1 MLSKVPAP
9 WKEYLSWRFCLALL
23 FSLLLHLIAFDGL
36 TFFKLPGSEQVP
48 DTIDARLVPLQPKP
62 LQKTAAKPA
71 QNKPVQKPQP
81 LAAAPEPEA
90 LPAIDAVSEPEPL
103 PPLTEAKPE
112 EADETVEAAE
122 VASEEVQEASEGRP
136 QAAAYIE
143 ADFELKRSVNGDTVA
158 GTVGEAHI
166 SYKADASGRYIIKS
180 VAEAK
185 GFASL
190 FVSGQLRQESEGRVT
205 DKGLQPER
213 FLYQYGS
220 DAAKAQRASFDW
232 TAGKLVMESAKG
244 KTTAQLVPGTQDLLS
259 FMYQFMFTP
268 PLEEMSLSVTNGK
281 RLRTYDYSFEGEE
294 QISTKMGDFRTIHI
308 AKSSADGKD
317 RTEVWLAMDY
327 QYIPVKIRK
336 TEDSGNVIEQIVT
349 RLSTDILK

>member
-1 MLSKVPAP
+1 MPSKAPAP

-23 FSLLLHLIAFDGL
+23 LSLLLHLIAIDGL
-36 TFFKLPGSEQVP
+36 TFFRLPGAEPLP

-62 LQKTAAKPA
+62 LPKVAAKPA
-71 QNKPVQKPQP
+71 QKPVQKPQP
-81 LAAAPEPEA
+81 PPAAPEPEP
-90 LPAIDAVSEPEPL
+90 LPAIDAASEAEPL
-103 PPLTEAKPE
+103 PPLTEATPE
-112 EADETVEAAE
+112 EAVETTEVAEA
-122 VASEEVQEASEGRP
+122 ASEEVQESPEVRP

-143 ADFELKRSVNGDTVA
+143 ADFELKRSVSGDTVA
-158 GTVGEAHI
+158 GSVGEAHI
-166 SYKADASGRYIIKS
+166 SYKADTSGRYTIKS
-180 VAEAK
+180 VAQAK

-213 FLYQYGS
+213 FLYQYGN

-232 TAGKLVMESAKG
+232 AAGKLVMESAKG
-244 KTTAQLVPGTQDLLS
+244 KTTVPLERGTQDLLS

-268 PLEEMSLSVTNGK
+268 PLEEMKLSVTNGK

-317 RTEVWLAMDY
+317 KTEVWLAMDY

>member
-1 MLSKVPAP
+1 MPSKAPTP
-9 WKEYLSWRFCLALL
+9 WKDYLSWRFCLALL
-23 FSLLLHLIAFDGL
+23 FSLLLHVLVINDLSFMA
-36 TFFKLPGSEQVP
+36 LPATEPVP
-48 DTIDARLVPLQPKP
+48 ETLDARLVPLQPKP
-62 LQKTAAKPA
+62 LQKVVAKPA
-71 QNKPVQKPQP
+71 KQASKPRPAPVQEAPAAVPRTEP
-81 LAAAPEPEA
+81 LPVIEGVQEPEA
-90 LPAIDAVSEPEPL
+90 LPPLVEDAAEATEEPAGE
-103 PPLTEAKPE
+103 
-112 EADETVEAAE
+112 DVVEAGA
-122 VASEEVQEASEGRP
+122 VRP
-136 QAAAYIE
+136 QSAGYIE

-166 SYKADASGRYIIKS
+166 SYKADTNGRYSIKS
-180 VAEAK
+180 VARAK

-213 FLYQYGS
+213 FLYQYG
-220 DAAKAQRASFDW
+220 DDEAKAQRAKFDW
-232 TAGKLVMESAKG
+232 AGGELYMESAKG
-244 KTTAQLVPGTQDLLS
+244 KTSARLVPGTQDMLS

-294 QISTKMGDFRTIHI
+294 QLSTKMGNFRTIHI

-317 RTEVWLAMDY
+317 KTEVWLAMDY

>member
-1 MLSKVPAP
+1 MPSKVSAP

-23 FSLLLHLIAFDGL
+23 LSLLLHLVAIDGL
-36 TFFKLPGSEQVP
+36 TFFRLPGSEPVP
-48 DTIDARLVPLQPKP
+48 DTLDARLVPLPPKP
-62 LQKTAAKPA
+62 QQQVAAKPA
-71 QNKPVQKPQP
+71 KPQNKPAPKPQP
-81 LAAAPEPEA
+81 TAPEPEL
-90 LPAIDAVSEPEPL
+90 LPTIDAAAEPEPL
-103 PPLTEAKPE
+103 PPLTEAATE
-112 EADETVEAAE
+112 EAVETAEA
-122 VASEEVQEASEGRP
+122 VSEEVQDTPEGRP

-166 SYKADASGRYIIKS
+166 SYKADGSGRYSIKS
-180 VAEAK
+180 VAQAK
-185 GFASL
+185 GFAAL
-190 FVSGQLRQESEGRVT
+190 FVSGQLRQESEGRIT
-205 DKGLQPER
+205 DQGLQPER
-213 FLYQYGS
+213 FLYQYGN

-244 KTTAQLVPGTQDLLS
+244 QTTARLVPGTQDLLS

-268 PLEEMSLSVTNGK
+268 PLQEMSLSVTNGK

-294 QISTKMGDFRTIHI
+294 QISTKMGDFRTLHI
-308 AKSSADGKD
+308 AKRSADGQDK
-317 RTEVWLAMDY
+317 TEVWLAMDY